1 MKRIMMLLTAAALAV
16 VMSLGVYVQPASAFH
31 IGAEVDCGSAGT
43 FHIKATQTGAG
54 PGIQAPYPWTTIVF
68 EEGGVLTVFKYV
80 ENDQVLYDR
89 NETGREMNN
98 LNEVTCTFFIPTREG
113 NIEVTGI
120 LTP

>member
-1 MKRIMMLLTAAALAV
+1 MRRIMMLLTVAL
-16 VMSLGVYVQPASAFH
+16 VMVALLGVYVQPASAFH

-54 PGIQAPYPWTTIVF
+54 PGIQAPYPWTTLVF

-80 ENDQVLYDR
+80 ENGQVLYDR

-98 LNEVTCTFFIPTREG
+98 LNEVTCTFFIPVREG